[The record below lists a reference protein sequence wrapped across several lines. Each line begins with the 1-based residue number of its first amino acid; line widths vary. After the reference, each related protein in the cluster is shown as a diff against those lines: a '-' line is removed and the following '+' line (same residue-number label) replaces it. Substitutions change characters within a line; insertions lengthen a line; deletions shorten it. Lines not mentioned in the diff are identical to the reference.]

1 MAEVRFDDLEGLNE
15 QIGEFGGWSDSIL
28 VTQDMIDEFADLT
41 GDRQW
46 IHVDV
51 ERAKKESPFGGPV
64 AHGFLTLS
72 LIPRLV
78 PEGALRIVGHASAV
92 NYGAE
97 KLRFLAPVPSGSA
110 IHARS
115 RVVRAEARASRHSLN
130 ARGGSGRGGLGQ
142 AGAALRHADPLRRW
156 RLSVAQDGRVKSR
169 ARSPKA
175 RLSTLPTEVSGMAS
189 TISTRSG
196 AL

>member
-1 MAEVRFDDLEGLNE
+1 MAEVRFDDYEGLNE
-15 QIGEFGGWSDSIL
+15 QVGEFGGWSDSL
-28 VTQDMIDEFADLT
+28 PVTQEMINEFADLT
-41 GDRQW
+41 GDHQW

-78 PEGALRIVGHASAV
+78 PDDALRIVGHTSAV

-115 RVVRAEARASRHSLN
+115 RVVRAESKP
-130 ARGGSGRGGLGQ
+130 RGTLLTREVEVGVV
-142 AGAALRHADPLRRW
+142 GADKPALLYAMQILY
-156 RLSVAQDGRVKSR
+156 V
-169 ARSPKA
+169 
-175 RLSTLPTEVSGMAS
+175 
-189 TISTRSG
+189 G
-196 AL
+196 AT